1 MSEHYY
7 GVAQA
12 GAGRLGHLWWA
23 AYGSPENRPVVLLHG
38 LADSG
43 ACWPGTVEH
52 LAERY
57 LVIVPD
63 ARGHGDSQLLPG
75 PFRIR
80 DLADDVAT
88 IVRKVA
94 QRPAALV
101 GHSMGGVVA
110 QDFALRAPA
119 LVSALVLE
127 DPAWTAMSDGE
138 GRLPADL
145 TGWLRDLDAA
155 PFVQLLSQVRDENP
169 GWADDEMAPWAHA
182 KKAVDPQLAE
192 LPHVWRERDWV
203 ESLGDLAPDGEFRT
217 TVLAGD
223 PGRGSV
229 VTMADGARAAQL
241 LGDAGHVHRL
251 DAGHSVRRDQREA
264 FLAILDQALADIKDP
279 PIPT

>member
-12 GAGRLGHLWWA
+12 GAGQLGHLWWA
-23 AYGSPENRPVVLLHG
+23 AYGSPDNRPVLLLHG

-52 LAERY
+52 LAEKY

-63 ARGHGDSQLLPG
+63 ARGHGDSALLPG

-119 LVSALVLE
+119 LVSALILE
-127 DPAWTAMSDGE
+127 DPAWSAMETADGQ
-138 GRLPADL
+138 LDPSVMQ
-145 TGWLRDLDAA
+145 WLRELSSSS
-155 PFVQLLSQVRDENP
+155 FVELLRHVRSENP

-182 KKAVDPQLAE
+182 KKAVDARLGE

-203 ESLGDLAPDGEFRT
+203 ESLADLAPDGEFRT

-223 PGRGSV
+223 PSRGSV
-229 VTMADGARAAQL
+229 VSMADGARAAQL
-241 LGDAGHVHRL
+241 LGETGHVHRL
-251 DAGHSVRRDQREA
+251 DAGHCVRRDQREA
-264 FLAILDQALADIKDP
+264 FLEIVDDALAAIKDP
-279 PIPT
+279 PLPT